1 MAINSVSSSTSADAL
16 AVNAKAQPDRT
27 RQSDRSKTQGPATP
41 AGQGAAVTAA
51 AAPVEASKPVVNAQ
65 GQKIG
70 RIINAQA

>member
-27 RQSDRSKTQGPATP
+27 RQSDRSKTQVPATP
-41 AGQGAAVTAA
+41 AGQGAAVTA